1 MKKFVLLFIGRTAAP
16 DAQDAQTRDYNRA
29 WMAWMRDLGARGLI
43 EAGLPMERGG
53 KEVRKDS
60 VTDYRAADIDVGGF
74 LVVKAASLDEAV
86 DIAREAPHVA
96 IGGTTIVRPAL
107 DVGM

>member
-1 MKKFVLLFIGRTAAP
+1 MKKFVLLFVGRPGAP
-16 DAQDAQTRDYNRA
+16 DAQDAQSQDYRRG
-29 WMAWMRDLGARGLI
+29 WMAWLRDLGARGVVDC
-43 EAGLPMERGG
+43 GLPMEWGG

-74 LVVKAASLDEAV
+74 LVVKADSLDEAV
-86 DIAREAPHVA
+86 EIAREAPHVA
-96 IGGTTIVRPAL
+96 IGGTTIVRPAM